1 MPQFCLAFKT
11 TGTPCR
17 AKISESQIKKEKY
30 HSLILNY
37 VPVSTGNSKRLIFWD
52 HLSFSVRALELKLP
66 LSFQGCWFLLCPAG
80 CEGRQPGRNDLKLK
94 NTLLPFS
101 TSCKDFITS
110 VPILYPAKSSL
121 AGTSKK
127 EEADCFPKQ
136 QGMMQLISG
145 FASECHGN
153 KHQVLHFG
161 TDWLRAH
168 SSPGC

>member
-37 VPVSTGNSKRLIFWD
+37 VPVSTGNKETYFLGPSVLFSQSSGAQTASQLPRL
-52 HLSFSVRALELKLP
+52 
-66 LSFQGCWFLLCPAG
+66 CWFLLCPAG

-168 SSPGC
+168 CSPGC